1 MDNKLIPVILA
12 TFVGV
17 LLIGSV
23 LMPVIIDADDDT
35 KVYYNNN
42 FGPYAQVSDNDTI
55 SIDITTTIGTAGST
69 VYTVNGE
76 NVSLPQGARAI
87 LLADDLTIYQNY
99 TDGIVCFGVDSD
111 GNLSNFGAYP
121 SVDVDI
127 VGNSITVIVTD
138 SSDNSTTYVFDC
150 DWIFYRSNVGDYRLV
165 DYISSRQTVY
175 VNDLKQ
181 VYGSNRIGTTGEFF
195 SFNGTDVKIAKL
207 SGGTTTIRE
216 TTATVTTTDV
226 MRDVISF
233 EVDPSRDTTSSFKF
247 ITDNNGEDYEV
258 YPYYFVI
265 PASVYGQ
272 TESNEAYSAILFAI
286 PVVLIMALVA
296 IVIATFA
303 RYD

>member
-42 FGPYAQVSDNDTI
+42 FGPYAQVVEGDVV
-55 SIDITTTIGTAGST
+55 SIVVSTTIGTGGST
-69 VYTVNGE
+69 ICTVDGE
-76 NVSLPQGARAI
+76 SVIIPQGLRAI
-87 LLADDLTIYQNY
+87 LIAENFVVYQNFAY
-99 TDGIVCFGVDSD
+99 GIGIYGIDSNGD
-111 GNLSNFGAYP
+111 MINNASWAN
-121 SVDVDI
+121 V
-127 VGNSITVIVTD
+127 SITIDGDNISYTASVNDVTASGD
-138 SSDNSTTYVFDC
+138 VVNE
-150 DWIFYRSNVGDYRLV
+150 WAFYRSNEGSYRIV
-165 DYISSRQTVY
+165 DYISSSVTVY
-175 VNDLKQ
+175 VNDLTQ
-181 VYGSNRIGTTGEFF
+181 VYGSNLIATTGEYF
-195 SFNGTDVKIAKL
+195 SFNGTDVKISKL
-207 SGGTTTIRE
+207 ADDVTTTRDA
-216 TTATVTTTDV
+216 TATVQTTDV
-226 MRDVISF
+226 MNDVISF
-233 EVDPSRDTTSSFKF
+233 KVDSSRETSSSFKF

-258 YPYYFVI
+258 YPYFMIV